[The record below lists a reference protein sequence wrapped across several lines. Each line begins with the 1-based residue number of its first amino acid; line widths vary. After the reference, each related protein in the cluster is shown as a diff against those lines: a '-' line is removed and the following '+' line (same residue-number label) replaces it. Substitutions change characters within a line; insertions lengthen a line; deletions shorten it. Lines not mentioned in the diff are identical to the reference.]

1 MALATRCP
9 HCETV
14 FKLDPHLLAPH
25 DGRVRC
31 GHCQEVFDAAH
42 HRFELPE
49 ETGAHGV
56 AQHAAIIDDE
66 VAVGPSTHSAT
77 APVSPDDPDTETA
90 PKPEAPPKPDAP
102 LKPKPFTPRTLD
114 LGTPGPAT
122 RAEPP
127 PAPPSPTPPAPP
139 PRPASAPPDEDPDR
153 TVYADSP
160 AFSKASTQT
169 PATPPRT
176 EPPAPAPSPTPAP
189 SPAPSDAANEPSAEP
204 EEPPRMK
211 QFVRVGVPQTP
222 AEPPAPFVDPV
233 DDRAEPFIGPMHRPD
248 DTPPPARPAPE
259 PSPAP
264 AWGDDAEPG
273 FGGMPP
279 GGARPASANEAFPVT
294 REARAP
300 ATPVKGKGKSTSKGA
315 RVAGIVLAV
324 LLFLV
329 LVVQLAWWQR
339 ETVMVYVPGSHALYT
354 DVCDQ
359 LGCTISPPRD
369 IDGLQIESSGLR
381 QVDGPHKLELKL
393 SLRNRMDVSLAYP
406 ALELT
411 LLDDK
416 NNVAIRRVL
425 WPQDYARPG
434 TIFAIGLPPQSA
446 QPVVVRLDTGDA
458 VAANYRVQVFYP

>member
-49 ETGAHGV
+49 ETAAPNV

-66 VAVGPSTHSAT
+66 AAVGPSTSSGAAPAAAAAAT
-77 APVSPDDPDTETA
+77 SE
-90 PKPEAPPKPDAP
+90 AP
-102 LKPKPFTPRTLD
+102 LKPKPFAPRTLD
-114 LGTPGPAT
+114 LGASGPA
-122 RAEPP
+122 RRVD
-127 PAPPSPTPPAPP
+127 APPSPPPSPP
-139 PRPASAPPDEDPDR
+139 VSVSPDEDADR
-153 TVYADSP
+153 TVYANAPSFAD
-160 AFSKASTQT
+160 ASAQT
-169 PATPPRT
+169 HATPPRNDVT
-176 EPPAPAPSPTPAP
+176 PPGQA
-189 SPAPSDAANEPSAEP
+189 DAANEPSAEP
-204 EEPPRMK
+204 VEPPRMK
-211 QFVRVGVPQTP
+211 QFIRVGAPQPDLAKP
-222 AEPPAPFVDPV
+222 AQARADAPPVEPPAPPFADRL
-233 DDRAEPFIGPMHRPD
+233 DDRAEPFIGPAQRPA

-259 PSPAP
+259 PPAAP
-264 AWGDDAEPG
+264 AWRDEAEPG
-273 FGGMPP
+273 FGGRPP
-279 GGARPASANEAFPVT
+279 GGARPASANEAFPAT
-294 REARAP
+294 RESRPP
-300 ATPVKGKGKSTSKGA
+300 AASRKDKSKG
-315 RVAGIVLAV
+315 RRIVGTLVAV
-324 LLFLV
+324 LLALL

-339 ETVMVYVPGSHALYT
+339 EIVMVNVPGAHALYS
-354 DVCDQ
+354 DVCDE

-393 SLRNRMDVSLAYP
+393 SLRNRKDVALAYP